1 MLISSLY
8 VAVNTSGVQNYLK
21 QNVIDYINI
30 DSNNYLQ
37 IGKSSFNLKG
47 EVVGVLMDGMVDAN
61 AYTMTWDASN
71 LASGVYMIRAEAGG
85 QIATQKVMLV
95 K

>member
-1 MLISSLY
+1 
-8 VAVNTSGVQNYLK
+8 
-21 QNVIDYINI
+21 
-30 DSNNYLQ
+30 
-37 IGKSSFNLKG
+37 
-47 EVVGVLMDGMVDAN
+47 MDGMVDAN

>member
-21 QNVIDYINI
+21 QSVIDYINI

-47 EVVGVLMDGMVDAN
+47 EVVLNVLKKIMKFENTKNKKETA
-61 AYTMTWDASN
+61 
-71 LASGVYMIRAEAGG
+71 
-85 QIATQKVMLV
+85 
-95 K
+95 